1 MAQALPDGI
10 PGDGTNLTSE
20 APKVTVLMSV
30 YNGEKYLA
38 EAVDSILNQTFRDF
52 EFLIINDGSTDA
64 TADILERYQRSD
76 NRITVYNQENQGLIA
91 SLNRGCQLAR
101 GEYVARMDA
110 DDVSL
115 PERLAKQ
122 VQFMDTHPDIGV
134 VGTWV
139 EYMDENGRRLGE
151 WHYPTAPGVIGW
163 HLLFWCCLAHPS
175 VVMRRDVFLQLGFY
189 RPQALHA
196 EDYDLWSRAVTVT
209 RLANIPE
216 VLLRY
221 RITGEGICQRHHQT
235 QEESVMR
242 AMRPLLQS
250 LLRSEV
256 PLEVVTAMRK
266 TSMGQPLSNLQE
278 VVETTTAI
286 RRLYRAYVAAA
297 CLSRTEASDIRHDL
311 GTKLM
316 FLALSAGKKSLR
328 QGLSIYLQAV
338 RLNPRLWPPALVL
351 MGLSRVTRQAVGKL
365 HTRINEPGR

>member
-1 MAQALPDGI
+1 
-10 PGDGTNLTSE
+10 LTSE
-20 APKVTVLMSV
+20 AAKVTVLMSV

-38 EAVDSILNQTFRDF
+38 EAVESILNQTFRDL

-64 TADILERYQRSD
+64 TADILERYRRSD

-91 SLNRGCQLAR
+91 SLNRGFQLAK

-115 PERLAKQ
+115 TERLAREVK
-122 VQFMDTHPDIGV
+122 FMDTHPDIGV

-151 WHYPTAPGVIGW
+151 WHFPTAPDVIGW
-163 HLLFWCCLAHPS
+163 HLLFGCCLAHPS
-175 VVMRRDVFLQLGFY
+175 VIMRRDVFQQLGFY

-221 RITGEGICQRHHQT
+221 RISGEGICQRHHQT

-242 AMRPLLQS
+242 AMHPPIQS

-256 PLEVVTAMRK
+256 PLEVVASMRK
-266 TSMGQPLSNLQE
+266 ICMGQPLNDLHQVDE
-278 VVETTTAI
+278 VI
-286 RRLYRAYVAAA
+286 SLLHRLYRAYVAATD
-297 CLSRTEASDIRHDL
+297 LSRKEALDIRHDV
-311 GTKLM
+311 GAKLLS
-316 FLALSAGKKSLR
+316 LAVSASQKSPR
-328 QGLSIYLQAV
+328 QGLSIYLQAL
-338 RLNPRLWPPALVL
+338 RFNPRLWPLALVVG
-351 MGLSRVTRQAVGKL
+351 GLRRVTRQALGKL
-365 HTRINEPGR
+365 HTCVNESS